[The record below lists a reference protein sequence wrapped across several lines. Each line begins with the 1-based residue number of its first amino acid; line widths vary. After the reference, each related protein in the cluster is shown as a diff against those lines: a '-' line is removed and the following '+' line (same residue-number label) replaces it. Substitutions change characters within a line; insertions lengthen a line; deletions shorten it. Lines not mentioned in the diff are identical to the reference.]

1 MLRRRLRRSMATA
14 TERSATRSFAHHIRR
29 RGLGLRA
36 NIGLRG
42 ARRAGADLPVALV
55 VPVAEEA
62 NLADPRRVVK
72 AAGPAAARVGLP
84 TEGLM
89 RAGVKG
95 AVGLVVDLPEV
106 ADQRE
111 MARVGRVGQKAL
123 SSGRCNLMPTATAS
137 STGRN

>member
-1 MLRRRLRRSMATA
+1 
-14 TERSATRSFAHHIRR
+14 
-29 RGLGLRA
+29 
-36 NIGLRG
+36 
-42 ARRAGADLPVALV
+42 VALV

-95 AVGLVVDLPEV
+95 AVGLMVDAV
-106 ADQRE
+106 
-111 MARVGRVGQKAL
+111 
-123 SSGRCNLMPTATAS
+123 
-137 STGRN
+137 TGYLTGSCAGLWCWL